1 MFEHYREFPV
11 HSLNTWL
18 SEMAEIAEK
27 STDSSS
33 LPKLELLLRSG
44 SAIRGHIL
52 KLQHNAHDQMLM
64 IASLKNQYNDTKEV
78 IFISASEVMA
88 ITLLDPEAY
97 LKQYVLPAAS
107 KDIGKLELKRAL
119 QETNEKVN
127 FYFQDGISIQFDAT
141 TCPNNAR
148 WEVLQ
153 VLETLPE
160 LMQHLT
166 ADELGKKLVNEKIK
180 SIEITVSD
188 HARTTLDQYVLSIQ
202 LTTPFASTLN
212 AEKEKIK
219 NEIERLL

>member
-1 MFEHYREFPV
+1 
-11 HSLNTWL
+11 
-18 SEMAEIAEK
+18 
-27 STDSSS
+27 
-33 LPKLELLLRSG
+33 
-44 SAIRGHIL
+44 
-52 KLQHNAHDQMLM
+52 
-64 IASLKNQYNDTKEV
+64 
-78 IFISASEVMA
+78 
-88 ITLLDPEAY
+88 
-97 LKQYVLPAAS
+97 
-107 KDIGKLELKRAL
+107 
-119 QETNEKVN
+119 
-127 FYFQDGISIQFDAT
+127 DGISIQFDAT

-212 AEKEKIK
+212 AENQNIK
-219 NEIERLL
+219 NEIESLSKLRFALQMHTSHLFYFFVVYHVACHNSKSPLTQLL

>member
-1 MFEHYREFPV
+1 
-11 HSLNTWL
+11 
-18 SEMAEIAEK
+18 
-27 STDSSS
+27 
-33 LPKLELLLRSG
+33 
-44 SAIRGHIL
+44 
-52 KLQHNAHDQMLM
+52 MLM

-97 LKQYVLPAAS
+97 LKQYVLPATS

-119 QETNEKVN
+119 RETNEKVN